1 MLQWSHWP
9 FANSSCSINM
19 FFGGHL
25 VLQVCRPEICD
36 AFLKFQL
43 QCASRCAIFVAVRR
57 RRLNTKVHVCKHHI
71 WFTGKFLAYKGV
83 KNKTEL
89 NTVPSIYF
97 QNCCNFAID
106 FQSYNSAM
114 VRYKPRGEGVA
125 AIQRDMRNKKA
136 QQVVDWVMPLLDL
149 DLVESSG
156 ELWPRG
162 SLKKK
167 KIQQIMYP
175 WIKKTSGRWFTMTTA
190 KLVCRKL
197 WDALPMVPNRDPNLK
212 FSAYIKVQAIRLMSL
227 ASAAKKHLRNMSHRD
242 PANMD
247 TLLDVDAH
255 FSAT

>member
-1 MLQWSHWP
+1 
-9 FANSSCSINM
+9 M

-36 AFLKFQL
+36 TFLKFQL

-83 KNKTEL
+83 KDKTEL

-156 ELWPRG
+156 ELWPRD
-162 SLKKK
+162 SLIEKKEN
-167 KIQQIMYP
+167 
-175 WIKKTSGRWFTMTTA
+175 TTNHVPLDQ
-190 KLVCRKL
+190 KDF
-197 WDALPMVPNRDPNLK
+197 WPMVHHENCEIGMPK
-212 FSAYIKVQAIRLMSL
+212 AVGC
-227 ASAAKKHLRNMSHRD
+227 AANGS
-242 PANMD
+242 
-247 TLLDVDAH
+247 
-255 FSAT
+255 